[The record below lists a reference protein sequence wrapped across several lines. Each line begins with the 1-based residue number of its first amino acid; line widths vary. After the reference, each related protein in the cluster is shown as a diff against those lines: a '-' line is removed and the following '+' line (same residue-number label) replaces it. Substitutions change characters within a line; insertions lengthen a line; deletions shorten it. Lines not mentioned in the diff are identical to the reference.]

1 MPEKARSFVVG
12 VMEDR
17 RHGLLAGTLK
27 CVLWGMSQVY
37 RLGIWLRIRLY
48 EAGLLRRRSLPCLTI
63 SVGNITVGGTG
74 KTPFVEALASS
85 LHERGRRVAIL
96 SRGYKSKNSPG
107 AVDAASC
114 RVVKRLEAAST
125 SVSNGEKIFLNALH
139 AGDEPYL
146 LAANLRGVAVLVDKD
161 RFRAGQAAISDMG
174 ADTLILDDGFQHIS
188 LKRDLDVVLIDSMN
202 PFGNARLL
210 PRGILREPL
219 RALRRA
225 DCFALTKATGVDTE
239 PLRAKLRELN
249 PQAEIIETIHQPLY
263 LEELLS
269 GRREKP
275 EFIRGKAV
283 HAVSGI
289 ARPDSFEEAVERL
302 GGHIARRIRFTDH
315 HRFTEQEIEE
325 ILQQASAEHVA
336 AVVTTQKD
344 AVRIPTLQSPPVP
357 LYFLRVAVQV
367 TKGTENLADWVLR
380 LCQARVAPER
390 ACGSGTTHVPDA

>member
-1 MPEKARSFVVG
+1 
-12 VMEDR
+12 
-17 RHGLLAGTLK
+17 
-27 CVLWGMSQVY
+27 MSQVY

-48 EAGLLRRRSLPCLTI
+48 EAGLLCRRSLPCLTI

-85 LHERGRRVAIL
+85 LHKRGRRVAIL

-107 AVDAASC
+107 AAERGRAAT
-114 RVVKRLEAAST
+114 RI
-125 SVSNGEKIFLNALH
+125 VSNGEKIFLNALH

-146 LAANLRGVAVLVDKD
+146 LAKNLKGVAVLVDKD
-161 RFRAGQAAISDMG
+161 RFRAGQVAISDIG
-174 ADTLILDDGFQHIS
+174 ADTLILDDGFQHLS
-188 LKRDLDVVLIDSMN
+188 LKRDLDIVLIDCTN
-202 PFGNARLL
+202 PFGNGRLL

-225 DCFALTKATGVDTE
+225 DCFVLTKATGVDTE
-239 PLRAKLRELN
+239 PLRARLRELK
-249 PQAEIIETIHQPLY
+249 PQAQIIETIHQPLY
-263 LEELLS
+263 FEGLFSGQREELN
-269 GRREKP
+269 
-275 EFIRGKAV
+275 FIRGKPV
-283 HAVSGI
+283 HVLSAI

-302 GGHIARRIRFTDH
+302 GGQIGRRVRFSDH

-325 ILQQASAEHVA
+325 ILQRAYTERAE

-344 AVRIPTLQSPPVP
+344 AVRIPTPQSPPVP
-357 LYFLRVAVQV
+357 LYFLRVAVQAA
-367 TKGTENLADWVLR
+367 GTAEDLADWVLR

>member
-1 MPEKARSFVVG
+1 MPEKARSFIVG

-37 RLGIWLRIRLY
+37 RLGVWLRIRIY
-48 EAGLLRRRSLPCLTI
+48 EAGLLRRRSLPCPTI

-107 AVDAASC
+107 AAERGGAAT
-114 RVVKRLEAAST
+114 RV
-125 SVSNGEKIFLNALH
+125 VSNGEKIFLNALH

-146 LAANLRGVAVLVDKD
+146 LAANLKGVAVSVDKN

-174 ADTLILDDGFQHIS
+174 ADTLILDDGFQHLS
-188 LKRDLDVVLIDSMN
+188 LKRDLDIVLIDCTN
-202 PFGNARLL
+202 PFGNGHLL

-225 DCFALTKATGVDTE
+225 DCFVLTKATGVDTE

-344 AVRIPTLQSPPVP
+344 AVRMPTLGFTPVP
-357 LYFLRVAVQV
+357 LYFLRVAIQV